1 VQELSLMSKL
11 SESLDA
17 LNERIA
23 AFEPDLEKKRETI
36 EKAIRELAQ
45 LKADVQTEEA
55 RLKAVREQRT
65 TEQVEFDEQVGAHK
79 REMAAMEWAKAEI
92 GVDLKAW
99 QVQISAA
106 ELQAQTLE
114 AQNNMLRGQHDQ
126 ILASINSL
134 RRQHEGTVFPRA
146 PLGG

>member
-1 VQELSLMSKL
+1 MSKL

-17 LNERIA
+17 LNEQIA
-23 AFEPDLEKKRETI
+23 AFEPDLEKKTETI
-36 EKAIRELAQ
+36 EKAIWDLAQ

-65 TEQVEFDEQVGAHK
+65 AEQAEFDEQVAAHK

-99 QVQISAA
+99 QVRISAA

-134 RRQHEGTVFPRA
+134 RQ
-146 PLGG
+146 

>member
-1 VQELSLMSKL
+1 MSKL
-11 SESLDA
+11 SEGLDA
-17 LNERIA
+17 LNEQIA
-23 AFEPDLEKKRETI
+23 AFEPDLEKKTETI
-36 EKAIRELAQ
+36 EKAIWDLAQ

-65 TEQVEFDEQVGAHK
+65 AEQAEFDEQVAAHK
-79 REMAAMEWAKAEI
+79 REMATMEWAKAEI

-99 QVQISAA
+99 QVRISAA

-134 RRQHEGTVFPRA
+134 RQ
-146 PLGG
+146 

>member
-1 VQELSLMSKL
+1 MSTL

-17 LNERIA
+17 FNERIA
-23 AFEPDLEKKRETI
+23 AFEADLEKKRETI
-36 EKAIRELAQ
+36 QKAIRDLAQ

-65 TEQVEFDEQVGAHK
+65 AEQAEFDEQVAAHK
-79 REMAAMEWAKAEI
+79 REMAAMEWAKAEV

-99 QVQISAA
+99 QVRISAA

-134 RRQHEGTVFPRA
+134 RQ
-146 PLGG
+146 

>member
-1 VQELSLMSKL
+1 MSKL

-65 TEQVEFDEQVGAHK
+65 TEQVEFDEQVAAHK
-79 REMAAMEWAKAEI
+79 REMAAMEWAKAEV

-99 QVQISAA
+99 QVRISAA

-114 AQNNMLRGQHDQ
+114 AQNNLLRGQHDQ
-126 ILASINSL
+126 ILASINSS
-134 RRQHEGTVFPRA
+134 RQ
-146 PLGG
+146 

>member
-1 VQELSLMSKL
+1 MSTL

-17 LNERIA
+17 FNERIA
-23 AFEPDLEKKRETI
+23 AFEADLEKKRETI
-36 EKAIRELAQ
+36 QKAIRDLAQ

-65 TEQVEFDEQVGAHK
+65 AEQAEFDEQVAAHK
-79 REMAAMEWAKAEI
+79 REMATMEWAKAEI

-99 QVQISAA
+99 QVRISAA

-134 RRQHEGTVFPRA
+134 RQ
-146 PLGG
+146 

>member
-1 VQELSLMSKL
+1 MSTL

-17 LNERIA
+17 FNERIA
-23 AFEPDLEKKRETI
+23 AFEADLEKKRETI
-36 EKAIRELAQ
+36 QKAIRDLAQ

-65 TEQVEFDEQVGAHK
+65 AEQAEFDDQVAAHK
-79 REMAAMEWAKAEI
+79 REMATMEWAKAEI

-99 QVQISAA
+99 QVRISAA

-134 RRQHEGTVFPRA
+134 RQ
-146 PLGG
+146 

>member
-1 VQELSLMSKL
+1 MSTL

-17 LNERIA
+17 FNERIA
-23 AFEPDLEKKRETI
+23 AFEADLEKKRETI
-36 EKAIRELAQ
+36 QKAIRDLAQ

-65 TEQVEFDEQVGAHK
+65 AEQAEFDDQVAAHK

-99 QVQISAA
+99 QVRISAA

-134 RRQHEGTVFPRA
+134 RQ
-146 PLGG
+146 

>member
-1 VQELSLMSKL
+1 MSKL

-17 LNERIA
+17 LDERIA

-65 TEQVEFDEQVGAHK
+65 AEQAEFDEQVAAHK
-79 REMAAMEWAKAEI
+79 REMAAMEWTKAEI

-99 QVQISAA
+99 QVRISAA

-134 RRQHEGTVFPRA
+134 RQ
-146 PLGG
+146 

>member
-1 VQELSLMSKL
+1 MSEL

-17 LNERIA
+17 LNEQIA

-36 EKAIRELAQ
+36 EKAIRDLVQ

-65 TEQVEFDEQVGAHK
+65 AEQAEFDEQVAAHK

-99 QVQISAA
+99 QVRISAA
-106 ELQAQTLE
+106 EFQAQTLE

-134 RRQHEGTVFPRA
+134 RQ
-146 PLGG
+146 